1 MWQDVR
7 FGIRALAGNPGFTAV
22 AITALALGIGANATV
37 FSLANAI
44 LFKNLPFADSE
55 HVLYLTA
62 LSVKDHWM
70 TDEISRPDYDDLRSQ
85 LKSFTGLGA
94 AWREQVNLSDD
105 ANVPDRY
112 IAAHLTASGFPV
124 LGQQPMI
131 GRNFTAGDEKPGAE
145 PVAILTYALWD
156 KRYGRDPSIVGR
168 RIRLN
173 SIPTT
178 VIGVMTPGL
187 SIPQETELWV
197 PFIPSGKERRQDRN
211 VTVFGKL
218 APGVSQ
224 QAAQAELSLAGQRF
238 AAQYPDSNRDVRFG
252 LHGFNEVALRGPVRA
267 VFLVLLGAV
276 GFVLLIACA
285 NVANLLLARAVGRAR
300 EISIRVALGAG
311 RWRVV
316 RQLLIESLLLAAAGG
331 LIGLAFAQ
339 WGIRAFDAAVT
350 PTGKPQW
357 INFAMD
363 YRVFAYLAAI
373 TVATAVLFGM
383 APALRLARM
392 DVGTALK
399 DGGRGSGGGIR
410 GRYLSGILVVVEM
423 TLAVVLLTGAG
434 LMMRS
439 FLRAYQRPAG
449 INTANILTMRVD
461 LPNAKYGKPGDQ
473 IQFQRRVSERLRTL
487 PGVETAT
494 VATTPFGSG
503 NARMPY
509 ELEGHPADP
518 QHRPMGNFL
527 PAGGGYF
534 ETLQLAARRG
544 RVLESAD
551 YLAGANVAVVNETM
565 AHRVWPDQDAVG
577 KRFRTFTPNTAGTG
591 NTAGDWTTVVG
602 VIPDVLQN
610 PQEAGPDPTA
620 IVPFRQAPRQWITVM
635 ARTRVNAASLGNAF
649 RREIQAL
656 DQDLPVH
663 DVITLDDQLAL
674 GRWPLRVFGT
684 MFAIFAV
691 IALLLATVGLYAVV
705 AYGVNQRTQEIG
717 LRTALGAPAGS
728 ILRLVFRGGMR
739 QAGIGLVLG
748 LSAAFGVTRV
758 LSALLLGVSPTDPL
772 TFGSVAAVLI
782 VAAGLGCA
790 IPARRALRVDPAIA
804 LRHG

>member
-62 LSVKDHWM
+62 LSVKEHWT
-70 TDEISRPDYDDLRSQ
+70 TDEISRPEYDDLRSQ
-85 LKSFTGLGA
+85 LKSFAGLGA
-94 AWREQVNLSDD
+94 AWRERVNLSDN
-105 ANVPDRY
+105 ANVPDGY
-112 IAAHLTASGFPV
+112 IATHLSASSFPV
-124 LGQQPMI
+124 LGQRPVI
-131 GRNFTAGDEKPGAE
+131 GRDFTADDEKPGAE
-145 PVAILTYALWD
+145 KVAILTYALWD
-156 KRYGRDPSIVGR
+156 KRYGKDPSIVGR
-168 RIRLN
+168 KIRLN
-173 SIPTT
+173 SVPTT
-178 VIGVMTPGL
+178 VIGVMTQGL
-187 SIPQETELWV
+187 SIPQETDLWTA
-197 PFIPSGKERRQDRN
+197 FIPSGKERRQDRN

-224 QAAQAELSLAGQRF
+224 AAAQAELSLAAQRF
-238 AAQYPDSNRDVRFG
+238 AAQYPDSNRDVRFQ
-252 LHGFNEVALRGPVRA
+252 LHGFNEVALRGPIRT

-316 RQLLIESLLLAAAGG
+316 RQLLIESLLLAGAGG
-331 LIGLAFAQ
+331 VIGLAFAQ
-339 WGIRAFDAAVT
+339 WGIRAFDAAVIA
-350 PTGKPQW
+350 TGKPQW
-357 INFAMD
+357 IDFAMD
-363 YRVFAYLAAI
+363 YRAFAYLAAI
-373 TVATAVLFGM
+373 TLATAVLFGM
-383 APALRLARM
+383 VPALRLARM

-399 DGGRGSGGGIR
+399 EGGRGSGGGIR

-423 TLAVVLLTGAG
+423 TLAVVLLAGAG

-439 FLRAYQRPAG
+439 FLQAYQHPAG
-449 INTANILTMRVD
+449 IRTANILTMRVD
-461 LPNAKYGKPGDQ
+461 LPDAKYGKPPSQ
-473 IQFQRRVSERLRTL
+473 LEFQRRLTERLRTL
-487 PGVETAT
+487 PGVENAT
-494 VATTPFGSG
+494 VASNVFGG
-503 NARMPY
+503 GTFDFPY
-509 ELEGHPADP
+509 ELEGQTVDP
-518 QHRPMGNFL
+518 QHRPTTSFL
-527 PAGGGYF
+527 LAGAGYF
-534 ETLQLAARRG
+534 ETLELAARRG
-544 RVLESAD
+544 RVLNAAD
-551 YLAGANVAVVNETM
+551 YVAGPNVAVVNETL
-565 AHRVWPDQDAVG
+565 AQRVWPNQDAVG
-577 KRFRTFTPNTAGTG
+577 KRFRTFNG
-591 NTAGDWTTVVG
+591 NTAGEWTTVVG

-610 PQEAGPDPTA
+610 PRDTKPRGTA
-620 IVPFRQAPRQWITVM
+620 IIPFRQHPAGWMAVM
-635 ARTRVNAASLGNAF
+635 ARTRVSAASLGNAF
-649 RREIQAL
+649 RREVQAM

-663 DVITLDDQLAL
+663 DVTTLDDQLAL
-674 GRWPLRVFGT
+674 ARWPWRVFGS
-684 MFAIFAV
+684 MFAVFAA

-748 LSAAFGVTRV
+748 LGAAFGVTRV
-758 LSALLLGVSPTDPL
+758 LSALLVGVSPTDPL

-804 LRHG
+804 LRHE